1 MIIDPQ
7 VVRYVLQLTPLN
19 HPVLLEMEREA
30 KRQDIP
36 IINREAMQ
44 LIKVLLMAKGRIK
57 HILEIGTAIGYSA
70 ISLALAAPLAHV
82 DTIEQDE
89 RWVKRARSYIAQ
101 ANLEGRITVH
111 HGDALTSASRFKPI
125 YDLIFIDATKR
136 QYRQLFEQYSPKV
149 RENGL
154 IVTDNVLFRGRVA
167 GHPAENRR
175 LALTAEL
182 IDQFNQWLTSHEQ
195 FETSIVPIG
204 DGLAISVK
212 KGKICKR

>member
-30 KRQDIP
+30 KRQDVP